1 MGVYRTGEQQ
11 RMRDWLPLWKRAE
24 RRNNLVPQKSPEPV
38 TVKQMQSTTGGAT
51 GSRSGGGGSG
61 GGLARFRSAPA
72 AWLEALLEDEE
83 EDLLR
88 PNQCLTQ
95 LLAGN
100 SSDLDSPADQALFEP
115 NPSAGFQ
122 RQNSSPA
129 EFLGASGIGEG
140 FYSSYAINSS
150 AALEIS
156 PTSKRGREVDAQN
169 FPPKFSPQ
177 LKREGSGVS
186 SLIDMEMEKLLEDSV
201 PCRVRAKRGCATHP
215 RSIAERVR
223 RTRISDRIRKL
234 QEVVP
239 NMDKFLP

>member
-1 MGVYRTGEQQ
+1 MTLSKDRISPPKAAAEFSFSS
-11 RMRDWLPLWKRAE
+11 LPEITK
-24 RRNNLVPQKSPEPV
+24 NNKIQQKSPEPV

-100 SSDLDSPADQALFEP
+100 SSDLDSPADQALFET

-122 RQNSSPA
+122 RQNSSSA

-177 LKREGSGVS
+177 LVIILFRT
-186 SLIDMEMEKLLEDSV
+186 SV
-201 PCRVRAKRGCATHP
+201 LRFPVL
-215 RSIAERVR
+215 
-223 RTRISDRIRKL
+223 RI
-234 QEVVP
+234 
-239 NMDKFLP
+239 